1 MLVRELMTPYPWTV
15 SRDDSLVDAVEIML
29 RHGVHEVPVSDGTHV
44 EGILTDRDVKTHL
57 GPEYEDVPIEELDRG
72 ELDAPV
78 SDFMTPVVFS
88 VTNDTS
94 VAEACLLMAERRIGS
109 LPVLAEDGTLI
120 GILSVTDILRAF
132 AAQLE
137 PAQLEPDDL
146 EE

>member
-15 SRDDSLVDAVEIML
+15 SRDDSLIDAVEVMT

-57 GPEYEDVPIEELDRG
+57 GPEYDDVPIEELDRG

-78 SDFMTPVVFS
+78 SEFMTPVVLS
-88 VTNDTS
+88 VGNDTP
-94 VAEACLLMAERRIGS
+94 VADACRLMAERRIGS
-109 LPVLAEDGTLI
+109 LPVLAEDGTLV
-120 GILSVTDILRAF
+120 GILSVTDVLRAF
-132 AAQLE
+132 AAHLE
-137 PAQLEPDDL
+137 NAG